1 MLPWYLDTFILKD
14 LTESWH
20 SRVNEV
26 RPSFTILKHSCLS
39 ARIILHVGYVLWN
52 FSTLSCTFLLSP
64 HGGGATRCQCL
75 SNQKAPSCETL
86 VTRAVVLWSA
96 HMAAS
101 SGGMHV
107 NRSYMFILLSWELI
121 WWTCWHIW
129 TYREISGTASSIL
142 CVFTLVH
149 VFLRLYFSA
158 FVSGRID
165 THPHHVDALMNEW
178 MNECAAVRSGFTA
191 TRGSTQR

>member
-52 FSTLSCTFLLSP
+52 FSSLSCTFLLSP

-86 VTRAVVLWSA
+86 VTRGGSIMVCTHGSLQWRYACQQKLHFVHFIVLRAHLMDLLTHLDISRDFWDCVVDIVCIYSCA
-96 HMAAS
+96 
-101 SGGMHV
+101 
-107 NRSYMFILLSWELI
+107 
-121 WWTCWHIW
+121 
-129 TYREISGTASSIL
+129 
-142 CVFTLVH
+142 CVFKTL
-149 VFLRLYFSA
+149 F
-158 FVSGRID
+158 
-165 THPHHVDALMNEW
+165 
-178 MNECAAVRSGFTA
+178 
-191 TRGSTQR
+191 